1 MCGLGLSGVG
11 CLDRLSKCPWKGF
24 ETQLSSFYR
33 PKQPPSLLL
42 ASSDVQSSVFL
53 WISRGSLIQPLLT
66 DESVAQRGE
75 VIILM
80 SQQLDPGSFQGSVKV
95 PRPFLCVRHWRWGR
109 GEGYWHIS
117 LHRLPLPP
125 ASGKVNSFLPRRLST
140 RTPLTPPVKSLGD
153 CQASRAVA

>member
-1 MCGLGLSGVG
+1 MSRAQFFSG
-11 CLDRLSKCPWKGF
+11 D
-24 ETQLSSFYR
+24 
-33 PKQPPSLLL
+33 
-42 ASSDVQSSVFL
+42 
-53 WISRGSLIQPLLT
+53 SLIQPLLT

-75 VIILM
+75 VIVLM

-95 PRPFLCVRHWRWGR
+95 PRPFLCMRHWRWGR

-125 ASGKVNSFLPRRLST
+125 ASGKVSSFLPRRLRT

-153 CQASRAVA
+153 CQASRAVAYSCAGCSLHRGTWLREKHMGAENSFSCQATHDVKW